1 MRDIKNRIENVSST
15 EQLIKAMDTI
25 ASTKLHKA
33 RLQLNGVR
41 PMYNGL
47 KEQVEEIGE
56 REDALKHAFYEERE
70 VKNSLYVVMT
80 SNQGYVGS
88 YNSAVLNAALEH
100 MDDGRE
106 EKILSIG
113 TKALSYFRKREKNIV
128 RKITDVA
135 DSHVYYGSQEIAQ
148 WITNQYLTE
157 EVDEVYIV
165 YSKFVNVLTHEPKVE
180 KILPIKS
187 NFTYLGYES
196 DREYEPSISS
206 VIDHLV
212 PLYLHMNIFRAFSEA
227 HTSEQSA
234 RMVNMDSAGKN
245 ASELI
250 RELTLSYNRQRQGA
264 ITQELSEIVGG
275 TNFD

>member
-33 RLQLNGVR
+33 RLQLDGVR

-47 KEQVEEIGE
+47 KRQVEEIGE
-56 REDALKHAFYEERE
+56 REAALTHTYYEERE
-70 VKNSLYVVMT
+70 VKSTLYVVMT

-88 YNSAVLNAALEH
+88 YNSAVLDKALEH
-100 MDDGRE
+100 MNDGRN

-113 TKALSYFRKREKNIV
+113 TKAYEYFTKRDKNII

-135 DSHVYYGSQEIAQ
+135 DSHVYYGSQELSK
-148 WITNQYLTE
+148 WITNQYLSG
-157 EVDEVYIV
+157 EVDEVYVI
-165 YSKFVNVLTHEPKVE
+165 YSQFVNVLTHVPQVE
-180 KILPIKS
+180 KMLPIKS
-187 NFTYLGYES
+187 NYVYEGYES
-196 DREYEPSISS
+196 DREYEPSIST
-206 VIDHLV
+206 VIDHVV

-227 HTSEQSA
+227 HTSEQAA
-234 RMVNMDSAGKN
+234 RMVNMDSAGNN
-245 ASELI
+245 ASDLI
-250 RELTLSYNRQRQGA
+250 KELTLAYNRQRQNA